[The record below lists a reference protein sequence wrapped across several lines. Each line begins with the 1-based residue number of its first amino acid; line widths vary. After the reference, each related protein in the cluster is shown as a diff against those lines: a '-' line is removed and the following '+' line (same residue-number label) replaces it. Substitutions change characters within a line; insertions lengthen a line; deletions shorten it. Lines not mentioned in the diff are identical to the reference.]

1 MSAEGHK
8 DFVSGADFHPAGTH
22 LATWGGDSQI
32 KIWDFEQS
40 WWIHTFSSHN

>member
-22 LATWGGDSQI
+22 LAT
-32 KIWDFEQS
+32 
-40 WWIHTFSSHN
+40 

>member
-8 DFVSGADFHPAGTH
+8 DFVTSADFHPAGTH
-22 LATWGGDSQI
+22 LATSSGDCQI

-40 WWIHTFSSHN
+40 